1 MKKSAALTK
10 PVPREKAAPRH
21 DKYFLRDLHQE
32 IDFYDRKL
40 AYLDQFAEFASPG
53 DREVAEKGLRAKRA
67 PLEKTALG
75 LVASGVEYE
84 EKDLPRSFR
93 TMNLE
98 HNGARKNL
106 TLVKRSK
113 RPVAYPN
120 CRLVADSLK

>member
-1 MKKSAALTK
+1 MKKSAALAK
-10 PVPREKAAPRH
+10 PVPREKPAPRQ
-21 DKYFLRDLHQE
+21 DKYFLRDLHHE

-67 PLEKTALG
+67 PLEKAALE

-93 TMNLE
+93 SMNLE
-98 HNGARKNL
+98 HDGARKNL
-106 TLVKRSK
+106 TLVKRSQ
-113 RPVAYPN
+113 RTAAAQTVAN
-120 CRLVADSLK
+120 GDSPK

>member
-1 MKKSAALTK
+1 MRKSAALTK
-10 PVPREKAAPRH
+10 PVPREKPAPRH

-53 DREVAEKGLRAKRA
+53 DREVAVKGLRAKRA
-67 PLEKTALG
+67 PLEKAALE

-98 HNGARKNL
+98 HDGARKNL

-113 RPVAYPN
+113 RSEATKT
-120 CRLVADSLK
+120 VADR